1 MITGRELQG
10 HLLGHPVYRAMD
22 FDILPVRPGLSVA
35 KPSHPVETHLLALV
49 RSHLNSGLFL
59 YSYVFDVTRR
69 LQAQYVARE
78 IDERK
83 PMWET
88 VRAALQGLISLFLN
102 FRCLGR
108 RQVLLEQVGHCHES
122 QCQLTDISLRFLQ
135 SRFMDISISDPQN
148 DVSRGV
154 VIAQLL

>member
-1 MITGRELQG
+1 VITGRELQG
-10 HLLGHPVYRAMD
+10 HLLGHPIYRATD

-35 KPSHPVETHLLALV
+35 RPSHPVETHLIALV

-78 IDERK
+78 SDEMK

-88 VRAALQGLISLFLN
+88 VRAAFQGSYLFFLN
-102 FRCLGR
+102 FSCLGR
-108 RQVLLEQVGHCHES
+108 RQVLLEQVGNA
-122 QCQLTDISLRFLQ
+122 TKV
-135 SRFMDISISDPQN
+135 
-148 DVSRGV
+148 DVS
-154 VIAQLL
+154 

>member
-10 HLLGHPVYRAMD
+10 NLLGHPIYRATD

-35 KPSHPVETHLLALV
+35 RPSHPVETHLIALV

-78 IDERK
+78 SDEKK
-83 PMWET
+83 PIWET
-88 VRAALQGLISLFLN
+88 VRATFHGPGFFLN
-102 FRCLGR
+102 F
-108 RQVLLEQVGHCHES
+108 S
-122 QCQLTDISLRFLQ
+122 
-135 SRFMDISISDPQN
+135 
-148 DVSRGV
+148 
-154 VIAQLL
+154 A